1 MPSDTA
7 SSGVEAWKGKKH
19 TSPRVQLWT
28 LPPHCKTGSALQ
40 CLSGCVY
47 CVLPRLP
54 PIRSLTLLDNHA
66 VAVPPSLPGWLRGA
80 PEVMLL
86 RDSSAPSTSQA
97 LPAVLCKREAVM
109 HTVCPRSLSD
119 PFCGPLSWRSQPG
132 QFYLCWAGK
141 FLHNARHV
149 CNACLKS
156 DLNPPPPA
164 ESAPPCMVVKTP

>member
-109 HTVCPRSLSD
+109 HTVCPPFSLSLIR
-119 PFCGPLSWRSQPG
+119 FAGLSAGGASRGNFIYVG
-132 QFYLCWAGK
+132 QVNSCIMRAM
-141 FLHNARHV
+141 
-149 CNACLKS
+149 
-156 DLNPPPPA
+156 
-164 ESAPPCMVVKTP
+164 SAMRA